1 METEPTAPI
10 STPEAAASESFAES
24 SSGNGAE
31 SQSATQE
38 NGERPLSAG
47 QKQDQATEQQPKKEL
62 SRYERTKRQRA
73 EFQKREVALKQREEQ
88 LAQIER
94 ERTKPKKPE
103 YSLADL
109 KQYRQS
115 WEEEGKFDLV
125 EKADLEIKR
134 LEQLEQQEQGQQS
147 FQAEWHQAESDLAQ
161 NDPDFGAGKGT
172 RLDKQ
177 LQAIMGGPDGQIYRQ
192 HPRGIVAAYHRAK
205 MELLESDH
213 KDALGKIQQ
222 LESELKR
229 LTGLTSI
236 GGSAPGRVGT
246 SRVESLSDFSKLSS
260 ADMLKHLQTG
270 ARKGG
275 GMPWL

>member
-1 METEPTAPI
+1 METETTAPTAM
-10 STPEAAASESFAES
+10 PEAASESFADQPS
-24 SSGNGAE
+24 SSAE
-31 SQSATQE
+31 SQSTTQ

-47 QKQDQATEQQPKKEL
+47 QKQGQTTEQQPKKEL

-73 EFQKREVALKQREEQ
+73 EFQKRETALKQREEQ

-103 YSLADL
+103 YSLAEL

-115 WEEEGKFDLV
+115 WQDEGRFDLV
-125 EKADLEIKR
+125 EKADAEIER
-134 LEQLEQQEQGQQS
+134 LEELEKQEHGQQS
-147 FQAEWHQAESDLAQ
+147 FQAEWHQAEADLAAS
-161 NDPDFGAGKGT
+161 DPDFGAGKGT
-172 RLDKQ
+172 RLDTQ

-192 HPRGIVAAYHRAK
+192 HPRGIVAAYHRAR

-213 KDALGKIQQ
+213 KVALGKIQQ

-236 GGSAPGRVGT
+236 GGSAPGRVSSG
-246 SRVESLSDFSKLSS
+246 RIESLSDFSRLSS
-260 ADMLKHLQTG
+260 ADMLKHLQAG

-275 GMPWL
+275 GTSWL